1 MTHYRIDIE
10 FERLSGDRKR
20 ARLPFEAEKESA
32 VCDRA
37 RSLLQQ
43 QVTHDL
49 EVQLVGLTTAV
60 EVAIAREPLV
70 WVAVEWL
77 ARQAGVAGG
86 LRHAC
91 GARHDANGL
100 GIEGGVLGLQRTS
113 HELGNRRVAAQV
125 VCRA

>member
-43 QVTHDL
+43 QVVHDL
-49 EVQLVGLTTAV
+49 EVQFVGLPTAV
-60 EVAIAREPLV
+60 EVAIARESEV
-70 WVAVEWL
+70 WVHGRWL
-77 ARQAGVAGG
+77 RVF
-86 LRHAC
+86 
-91 GARHDANGL
+91 GANPTA
-100 GIEGGVLGLQRTS
+100 
-113 HELGNRRVAAQV
+113 
-125 VCRA
+125 